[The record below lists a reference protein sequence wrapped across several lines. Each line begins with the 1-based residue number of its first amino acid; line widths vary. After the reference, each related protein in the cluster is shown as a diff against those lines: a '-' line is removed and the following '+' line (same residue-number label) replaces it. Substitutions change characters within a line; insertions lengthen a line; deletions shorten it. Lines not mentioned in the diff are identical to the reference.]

1 LLKNESYT
9 RIYLDDYDDKMNHL
23 RCVKSLNMAIV
34 LFELMYNTDKNF
46 KKRFLDLLNENN
58 IILDELIE

>member
-1 LLKNESYT
+1 MKAILEF
-9 RIYLDDYDDKMNHL
+9 YLDDYDDKMNHL

>member
-1 LLKNESYT
+1 MKAILEFD
-9 RIYLDDYDDKMNHL
+9 LDDYDDKMNHL
-23 RCVKSLNMAIV
+23 RCIKSLNMAIV